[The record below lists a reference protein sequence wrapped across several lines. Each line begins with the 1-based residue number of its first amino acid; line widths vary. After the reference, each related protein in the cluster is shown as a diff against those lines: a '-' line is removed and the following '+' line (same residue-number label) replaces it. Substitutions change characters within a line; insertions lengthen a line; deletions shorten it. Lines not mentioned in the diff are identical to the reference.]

1 MHLHADIPQVS
12 EKSGEGTKK
21 TLEGEKFR
29 HFLIFW
35 AHCRNVFYIYASTL
49 GTEETSEAD
58 DVFNE
63 KAELHVFRDKV
74 KSLHEN
80 EVREWNSEKSIFIS
94 HPFANVI

>member
-1 MHLHADIPQVS
+1 MRKQATD
-12 EKSGEGTKK
+12 TKK
-21 TLEGEKFR
+21 TFEGENFR

-35 AHCRNVFYIYASTL
+35 VHYRNVFYIYASTL

-80 EVREWNSEKSIFIS
+80 EVRERNSEKFIYY
-94 HPFANVI
+94 

>member
-1 MHLHADIPQVS
+1 MFA
-12 EKSGEGTKK
+12 T
-21 TLEGEKFR
+21 F
-29 HFLIFW
+29 F
-35 AHCRNVFYIYASTL
+35 RNVFYIYASTL

-80 EVREWNSEKSIFIS
+80 EVKMREWEKI
-94 HPFANVI
+94 P

>member
-1 MHLHADIPQVS
+1 M
-12 EKSGEGTKK
+12 
-21 TLEGEKFR
+21 EGEKFR
-29 HFLIFW
+29 HFLIFCVL
-35 AHCRNVFYIYASTL
+35 CRNVFYIYASTL

-80 EVREWNSEKSIFIS
+80 EVSEKEFEKSIFIS
-94 HPFANVI
+94 HPFANVV